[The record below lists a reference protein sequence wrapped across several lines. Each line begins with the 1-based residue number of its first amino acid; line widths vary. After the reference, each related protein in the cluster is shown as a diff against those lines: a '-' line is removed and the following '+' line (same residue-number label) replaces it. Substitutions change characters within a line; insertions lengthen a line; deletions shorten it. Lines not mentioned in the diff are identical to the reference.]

1 MKVSA
6 STPRTSTLLPP
17 KTPFTPYTALHHQAS
32 FSAPSGASDSP
43 YVHIL
48 EQSEDPIA
56 KLYLQIIRFI
66 ERDLISIMQLA
77 ERINVKSVSTVA
89 QAQGLTIAG
98 RSTPIPS
105 VGKSSAAAPR
115 TEGQRFDIMSN
126 VVWEEFARSIIDD
139 IGTVVFAAGKPDDFK
154 KVPPLPVRLHL
165 TGR

>member
-6 STPRTSTLLPP
+6 STPRTSTLFPP
-17 KTPFTPYTALHHQAS
+17 KTPFTPYTALHHQPS
-32 FSAPSGASDSP
+32 FSVSSGASDSP

-66 ERDLISIMQLA
+66 ERDLNTLMQLA

-89 QAQGLTIAG
+89 QAQGLTITG
-98 RSTPIPS
+98 RSTPIPP
-105 VGKSSAAAPR
+105 VGGKSSAPAPR

-154 KVPPLPVRLHL
+154 KVSLLISLHL
-165 TGR
+165 IRR